1 MGIMIQM
8 DVKKQLENDMK
19 DAMRAKDE
27 LRKRTLRMALSAIR
41 LAEIDKGAP
50 LDDQA
55 TYAMLQKEIKSRHES
70 IADAER
76 AGRPDL
82 VADSEAEIAVLESY
96 LPKPFTEEELEKL
109 AQQAIDEAGATS
121 QKEMGQVMKILMPKL
136 QGRATGNEASQVVR
150 RLLAG

>member
-1 MGIMIQM
+1 MIQM

-70 IADAER
+70 ISDAER